1 MRVGRKEVTDYIWT
15 LLIEAPIF
23 VVTYF
28 IYQDIFITQIYLFV
42 GIVACE
48 MILLEL
54 LWYVGVKPRI
64 KRRIEQKRK
73 EKAENPK
80 IQISY

>member
-1 MRVGRKEVTDYIWT
+1 MRVGRKELIDYIWT

-23 VVTYF
+23 VVSYF
-28 IYQDIFITQIYLFV
+28 IFKDIFNAQIYLFV
-42 GIVACE
+42 GIIAGE
-48 MILLEL
+48 MILLEI

-80 IQISY
+80 IQIS